1 MKHCHKTDRVLLK
14 HGEGAICGSMVR
26 CGRSTCKCARGEL
39 HGPYFYRFYR
49 DKQGRQHR
57 QYIPKAQVEAEL
69 EKQQERR
76 DDGRRLR
83 AFFHANTTD
92 YRRVTAE
99 VREMIRP
106 YQAKYFKP
114 EV

>member
-1 MKHCHKTDRVLLK
+1 
-14 HGEGAICGSMVR
+14 
-26 CGRSTCKCARGEL
+26 
-39 HGPYFYRFYR
+39 
-49 DKQGRQHR
+49 
-57 QYIPKAQVEAEL
+57 VEAEL